1 MADAHPF
8 LPVQL
13 AAFETHQA
21 LGHAEGLAE
30 EGQQMGVGLALHRR
44 CGEADLQAL
53 AVQPGELV
61 AARLGLQVAIEE
73 QVLAV
78 PAVEA
83 QRKMLNC
90 WGMPVMAARLLIT
103 SMSISFSARNAKI
116 GERSSP
122 PRFGR
127 SLRNGISSGSQI
139 WFTSCAPGL

>member
-1 MADAHPF
+1 
-8 LPVQL
+8 
-13 AAFETHQA
+13 
-21 LGHAEGLAE
+21 
-30 EGQQMGVGLALHRR
+30 MGVGLALHRR

-103 SMSISFSARNAKI
+103 SMSIAR
-116 GERSSP
+116 
-122 PRFGR
+122 GR
-127 SLRNGISSGSQI
+127 EGTVEG
-139 WFTSCAPGL
+139 AG